1 METLSE
7 AIRRLD
13 SAGFR
18 EDFRA
23 TARGL
28 QASTTGV
35 TYQPESLEIEEVLRF
50 EGPTDPGDESIL
62 FALRSR
68 SDGVLGTFAAAYG
81 PGMDAFDA
89 EMVRRLGG
97 AGSPTRR
104 EAAR

>member
-7 AIRRLD
+7 AIGRLD

-18 EDFRA
+18 EAFRA

-28 QASTTGV
+28 QATTTGI

-50 EGPTDPGDESIL
+50 EGPTDPADESIL

-97 AGSPTRR
+97 PATPTRGSR
-104 EAAR
+104 AS